1 MAASIFMND
10 NSYMYSKIDNITG
23 NVLYSTKII
32 QLLPDVWIR
41 NNQLVI
47 MDDDTLVTSVQEYTP
62 EDVDPRAL
70 LVQLSS
76 NLD

>member
-1 MAASIFMND
+1 
-10 NSYMYSKIDNITG
+10 MYAKIDNITG

-32 QLLPDVWIR
+32 QLLPDSWIR

-62 EDVDPRAL
+62 NNAEPNAL

>member
-1 MAASIFMND
+1 
-10 NSYMYSKIDNITG
+10 MYAKIDNITG
-23 NVLYSTKII
+23 NVLFSTKIN